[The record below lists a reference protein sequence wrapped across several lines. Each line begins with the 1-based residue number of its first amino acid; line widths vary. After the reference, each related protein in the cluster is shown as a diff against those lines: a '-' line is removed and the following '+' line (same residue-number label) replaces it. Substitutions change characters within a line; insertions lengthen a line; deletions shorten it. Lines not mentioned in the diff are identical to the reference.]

1 MPKDQ
6 HNSPLASRGG
16 QEWMLWFEG
25 YTVFLA
31 LWGGIIAA
39 LVFVYA
45 WSTVA
50 FGLRFANLSYRG
62 VITNGPYRYVK
73 HPAYL
78 SKNLFWWMV
87 AMPFLNLND
96 PVEGFRNCILLLAVN
111 IIYYFR
117 AKTEE
122 KHLLAYPEYRAY
134 SDWVDANGLFKA
146 FKKKNILN
154 LGA

>member
-1 MPKDQ
+1 MAVPHSAVSFKVG
-6 HNSPLASRGG
+6 LAG
-16 QEWMLWFEG
+16 
-25 YTVFLA
+25 A
-31 LWGGIIAA
+31 I
-39 LVFVYA
+39 
-45 WSTVA
+45 
-50 FGLRFANLSYRG
+50 
-62 VITNGPYRYVK
+62 
-73 HPAYL
+73 
-78 SKNLFWWMV
+78 

-146 FKKKNILN
+146 FKKKIF
-154 LGA
+154 